1 MEEIKLLSLVV
12 PSFRQE
18 ETIVED
24 ILKIK
29 EVLEGLSY
37 SFEIIVVIDGAPK
50 KTYCKLL
57 PYVRHSK
64 KIKVF
69 KYKKNKGK
77 GYAVRYGMLR
87 SRGDIVGFIDA
98 GMEINPSGIVRL
110 IDFLKNY
117 KADIVVA
124 SKLHPDSKVKY
135 PIYRLLFSYI
145 YRKMTHLLF
154 GFQVRDTQVGFK
166 IFRREVVDTV
176 FPKLVVNNFAFDIE
190 VLAIAYSKG
199 FRRIVEGPVELD
211 FNRASSITSA
221 NFWKIISHMIIDTIL
236 IFYRIKFTN
245 YYLR

>member
-1 MEEIKLLSLVV
+1 
-12 PSFRQE
+12 
-18 ETIVED
+18 
-24 ILKIK
+24 
-29 EVLEGLSY
+29 
-37 SFEIIVVIDGAPK
+37 
-50 KTYCKLL
+50 
-57 PYVRHSK
+57 
-64 KIKVF
+64 
-69 KYKKNKGK
+69 
-77 GYAVRYGMLR
+77 
-87 SRGDIVGFIDA
+87 
-98 GMEINPSGIVRL
+98 
-110 IDFLKNY
+110 
-117 KADIVVA
+117 
-124 SKLHPDSKVKY
+124 
-135 PIYRLLFSYI
+135 
-145 YRKMTHLLF
+145 MTHLLF